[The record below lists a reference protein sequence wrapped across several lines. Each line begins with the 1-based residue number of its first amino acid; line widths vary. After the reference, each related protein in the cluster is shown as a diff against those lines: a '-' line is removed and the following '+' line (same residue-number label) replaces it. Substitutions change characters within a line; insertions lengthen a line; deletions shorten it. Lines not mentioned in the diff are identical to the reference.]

1 MLDFW
6 YSERCTRGMK
16 LGSCIAI
23 CAIIYFLSQIQ
34 KLTPGFTISCLG
46 IGVITHFIQYSFQRI
61 DPNNPYRNGFKILET
76 VFPVMGLI
84 LIILLL
90 PKTQKIVLAL
100 QALSF
105 SALGLFVVSIYQN
118 RAQR

>member
-16 LGSCIAI
+16 LGICIAT
-23 CAIIYFLSQIQ
+23 CAIIYVLSQIQ
-34 KLTPGFTISCLG
+34 KLPPVFAISCLG
-46 IGVITHFIQYSFQRI
+46 IGILTHIIRSSFQRI
-61 DPNNPYRNGFKILET
+61 DQNNPYRNGFKILKT
-76 VFPVMGLI
+76 VFPVTALI

-90 PKTQKIVLAL
+90 PKTQKMVLAL
-100 QALSF
+100 QAIGF

-118 RAQR
+118 RAPR